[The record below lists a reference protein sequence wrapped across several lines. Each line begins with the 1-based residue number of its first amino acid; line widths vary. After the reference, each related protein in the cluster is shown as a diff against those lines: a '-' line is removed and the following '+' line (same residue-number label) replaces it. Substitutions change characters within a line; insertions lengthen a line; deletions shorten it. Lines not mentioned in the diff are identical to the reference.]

1 MILLTVLIILFII
14 LLLYKCRLFTEE
26 KYTIGSLDIDWK
38 NKAGVSGS
46 VNKWIMVLYDDE
58 TGNKIHETEDNSPQ
72 NLQNFMDVNLKAI
85 ENKKFGSEILGTN
98 TLSVYYNSISN
109 DTKVYSGEFSL
120 GTNDFSASSVSD
132 ISTKESNVPTWSDLT
147 RKKDTLEEI
156 LGTEGT
162 KIYVYPKDSTDDI
175 YKFINRNA
183 CDIND
188 PIWWVRKTCF
198 ILELGFEE
206 EETGDI
212 GYFYPYFPGLVETD
226 HKYFG
231 VNSTNKIV
239 TVNETSRKKFYLEK
253 PEGVT
258 DTNTVK
264 YGQFVYDNTNG
275 DKYYMYVSTNDELKV
290 AKLSD
295 INNKSSTIFEFRYS
309 KDCESYWT
317 NLTETDDGKKI
328 IGYNVFDCGPNDIH
342 DCQYWGHTRR
352 DAVGQ
357 GEACPSDTKV
367 NGYVIKTQWPKETTI
382 SEMNTNY
389 PTYLE
394 TTYANIIAENTD
406 PNKNKTLVN
415 TPEYYKNEY
424 DTINASI
431 NANKAQEKEIING
444 IRYVWF
450 GYEDSDYNRPLNIRE
465 IEVYSGNVN
474 IVKGLS
480 GDNVKSETGFYQD
493 GNQFPPQ
500 QLFDQSTTNLN
511 FGHTNNGKTNYF
523 KIDLGKEYSVI
534 DKVMVYNR
542 TDCCQDRWASSF
554 VKLLDDNG
562 NEIVRSKE
570 TLPDDKIE
578 ARDYKE
584 GNVRVKTFTF
594 SEAATLEPTPTPTP
608 TPISTS
614 NKVVFHYGSFNSDYG
629 DANVNAA
636 AAAGHVYDNTSTG
649 TTYGFGKITS
659 RSTTNT
665 ETTYTWTPPPG
676 TVTADVLIVAGGGG
690 GGGIGGGGG
699 GAGGLVF
706 APGESFSGEQTIVV
720 GNGGEGGDGYN
731 TSTQNGTPGSD
742 STCLTYTAKGGGGG
756 GCYGSNTKSVVI
768 KGGSGGGGGRLS
780 SYTGG
785 ESIQDA
791 YSGKGFG
798 NDGGDSA
805 SWVVG
810 GGGGGAGGAG
820 GAGVYNYGP
829 GNGGDGGI
837 GKDYSSTF
845 TTTYGDNGW
854 FASGGG
860 GGAMEHNSY
869 DREQGKASAGG
880 GTDGSEGDK
889 ADDAQPHTGGGGG
902 GAAYISSTT
911 EQRGGNGGSGVVI
924 FIYGSPVSPPTVVL
938 VESTLNTYKLYEYA
952 FIMNKLSYKGSVSTE
967 DYGLEIQWIKVDGV
981 LLTSQ
986 KNSDDI
992 YIKIDKEPK
1001 KDLDNMFVEDN
1012 NYAQWKKKS
1021 VINNPNGIELGDRVF
1036 TISKKNNKIEKIEIS
1051 YYKPI
1056 YAPGWKITENSKL
1069 MIEESE
1075 NRGSDK
1081 YSENVTYTYTI
1092 PDTAIKVD
1100 DTVSGGWSTW
1110 TGSNGETY
1118 FNASKMYSNWVNIN
1132 SLSGMSATLAGA
1144 GRQLD
1149 LTLEQCKSL
1158 CEKEDEC
1165 KSLEYIPMYT
1175 TSSCYSSP
1183 FTYCTL
1189 SKVLPTDEN
1198 TKEWTRAEI
1207 HIKGSSS

>member
-1 MILLTVLIILFII
+1 
-14 LLLYKCRLFTEE
+14 
-26 KYTIGSLDIDWK
+26 
-38 NKAGVSGS
+38 
-46 VNKWIMVLYDDE
+46 
-58 TGNKIHETEDNSPQ
+58 
-72 NLQNFMDVNLKAI
+72 
-85 ENKKFGSEILGTN
+85 
-98 TLSVYYNSISN
+98 
-109 DTKVYSGEFSL
+109 
-120 GTNDFSASSVSD
+120 
-132 ISTKESNVPTWSDLT
+132 
-147 RKKDTLEEI
+147 
-156 LGTEGT
+156 
-162 KIYVYPKDSTDDI
+162 
-175 YKFINRNA
+175 
-183 CDIND
+183 
-188 PIWWVRKTCF
+188 
-198 ILELGFEE
+198 
-206 EETGDI
+206 
-212 GYFYPYFPGLVETD
+212 VETD

-231 VNSTNKIV
+231 VNSTNQIV
-239 TVNETSRKKFYLEK
+239 MVNETSRKKFYLEK

-264 YGQFVYDNTNG
+264 YGQFAYETTGG
-275 DKYYMYVSTNDELKV
+275 DKYYMYVSEDDELKV

-295 INNKSSTIFEFRYS
+295 INKSSTIFEFRYS
-309 KDCESYWT
+309 KDCESYWE
-317 NLTETDDGKKI
+317 NVNKEKVDGNWNF
-328 IGYNVFDCGPNDIH
+328 GSEVYDCGPGDIH
-342 DCQYWGHTRR
+342 DCQRWQHVRI
-352 DAVGQ
+352 DKVGE
-357 GEACPSDTKV
+357 GESCPSDMKV

-382 SEMNTNY
+382 SEMNKNF

-394 TTYANIIAENTD
+394 TTYANIIDENTD
-406 PNKNKTLVN
+406 PNKNETLVN
-415 TPEYYKNEY
+415 TPQYYKNEY

-465 IEVYSGNVN
+465 IEVYSGGVN

-480 GDNVKSETGFYQD
+480 GDNVKSETGFYKD
-493 GNQFPPQ
+493 GNEFPPQ
-500 QLFDQSTTNLN
+500 QLFDQKTSGYN

-570 TLPDDKIE
+570 TLPDNKTE
-578 ARDYKE
+578 AKNYKE

-594 SEAATLEPTPTPTP
+594 PGAEAQV
-608 TPISTS
+608 PI
-614 NKVVFHYGSFNSDYG
+614 KVVFHYGSFNSDYG

-636 AAAGHVYDNTSTG
+636 ADAGHVYDNTPTG

-659 RSTTNT
+659 RSTSSTQ
-665 ETTYTWTPPPG
+665 TTYKWIPPG

-706 APGESFSGEQTIVV
+706 APGESFSGEQTVVV
-720 GNGGEGGDGYN
+720 GKGGTGGTGYN
-731 TSTQNGTPGSD
+731 TSTQNGIPGSD

-756 GCYGSNTKSVVI
+756 GCYGSKTKSVVI

-798 NDGGDSA
+798 NDGGDSD

-820 GAGVYNYGP
+820 GAGVYDYGT

-860 GGAMEHNSY
+860 GGAMENNKY

-880 GTDGSEGDK
+880 GTYGSRGDK

-924 FIYGSPVSPPTVVL
+924 F
-938 VESTLNTYKLYEYA
+938 
-952 FIMNKLSYKGSVSTE
+952 KGST
-967 DYGLEIQWIKVDGV
+967 D
-981 LLTSQ
+981 
-986 KNSDDI
+986 
-992 YIKIDKEPK
+992 
-1001 KDLDNMFVEDN
+1001 
-1012 NYAQWKKKS
+1012 A
-1021 VINNPNGIELGDRVF
+1021 
-1036 TISKKNNKIEKIEIS
+1036 
-1051 YYKPI
+1051 
-1056 YAPGWKITENSKL
+1056 
-1069 MIEESE
+1069 
-1075 NRGSDK
+1075 
-1081 YSENVTYTYTI
+1081 
-1092 PDTAIKVD
+1092 
-1100 DTVSGGWSTW
+1100 
-1110 TGSNGETY
+1110 
-1118 FNASKMYSNWVNIN
+1118 
-1132 SLSGMSATLAGA
+1132 
-1144 GRQLD
+1144 
-1149 LTLEQCKSL
+1149 
-1158 CEKEDEC
+1158 
-1165 KSLEYIPMYT
+1165 T
-1175 TSSCYSSP
+1175 TSSLSTTPTNQDCEGYWTIDPSGRSKSDNNNNYRTMKYVVTKP
-1183 FTYCTL
+1183 KSGTGKDCKWAFVREAPKVGATDVTRNWAGWIQNTNDKWKSEVITDGQKAEHFSYWVEKGGAMDLAATSDHLKYCMRHPNINNTRGIEIRN
-1189 SKVLPTDEN
+1189 KDVTTDAYGTEKIWLACDDTN
-1198 TKEWTRAEI
+1198 
-1207 HIKGSSS
+1207 

>member
-26 KYTIGSLDIDWK
+26 KYTIGSLGIDWK
-38 NKAGVSGS
+38 NKAGVSGT

-98 TLSVYYNSISN
+98 TLSVYYNSISD

-120 GTNDFSASSVSD
+120 GTNDFGASVSD
-132 ISTKESNVPTWSDLT
+132 ISAKESNVPTWGEL
-147 RKKDTLEEI
+147 RGRKDTLDEI

-162 KIYVYPKDSTDDI
+162 KIYVYPKDSTEDL

-188 PIWWVRKTCF
+188 PKWWVRKTCF
-198 ILELGFEE
+198 ILELRF
-206 EETGDI
+206 EETGDT

-239 TVNETSRKKFYLEK
+239 MVNETSRKKFYLEK

-258 DTNTVK
+258 DTGTVK
-264 YGQFVYDNTNG
+264 YGQFAYETTGG
-275 DKYYMYVSTNDELKV
+275 DKYYMYVSGGDELKV

-309 KDCESYWT
+309 KDCESYWE
-317 NLTETDDGKKI
+317 NVNKEKVDGNWNF
-328 IGYNVFDCGPNDIH
+328 GSEVYDCGPGDIH
-342 DCQYWGHTRR
+342 NCQYWGHTRI

-406 PNKNKTLVN
+406 PNKNETLVN
-415 TPEYYKNEY
+415 TPQYYKNEY

-450 GYEDSDYNRPLNIRE
+450 GYENSSWNNRPLNIAE
-465 IEVYSGNVN
+465 IEVYSGGVNVAKN
-474 IVKGLS
+474 ATKTESSSQYSTNNYKPKNLI
-480 GDNVKSETGFYQD
+480 D
-493 GNQFPPQ
+493 GNM
-500 QLFDQSTTNLN
+500 SN
-511 FGHTNNGKTNYF
+511 FAHTNNSGTNWF
-523 KIDLGKEYSVI
+523 KITLDKQYPVE
-534 DKVMVYNR
+534 KVMVYNR
-542 TDCCQDRWASSF
+542 TSCCFSRWASSF

-570 TLPDDKIE
+570 TLPDDTGL
-578 ARDYKE
+578 ATNYKE

-594 SEAATLEPTPTPTP
+594 PEAAVQV
-608 TPISTS
+608 PI
-614 NKVVFHYGSFNSDYG
+614 KVVFHYGSFNSDYG
-629 DANVNAA
+629 DADTTAA
-636 AAAGHVYDNTSTG
+636 ADAGHVYDNTPTG

-659 RSTTNT
+659 RSTSSTQ
-665 ETTYTWTPPPG
+665 TTYKWIPPG

-720 GNGGEGGDGYN
+720 GKGGTGGTGYN
-731 TSTQNGTPGSD
+731 TSTQNGIPGSD

-756 GCYGSNTKSVVI
+756 GCYGSKTKSVVI

-798 NDGGDSA
+798 NDGGDSD

-820 GAGVYNYGP
+820 GAGVYDYGT

-860 GGAMEHNSY
+860 GGAMENNKY

-880 GTDGSEGDK
+880 GTYGSRGDK

-924 FIYGSPVSPPTVVL
+924 FTSGS
-938 VESTLNTYKLYEYA
+938 
-952 FIMNKLSYKGSVSTE
+952 
-967 DYGLEIQWIKVDGV
+967 
-981 LLTSQ
+981 
-986 KNSDDI
+986 
-992 YIKIDKEPK
+992 
-1001 KDLDNMFVEDN
+1001 
-1012 NYAQWKKKS
+1012 
-1021 VINNPNGIELGDRVF
+1021 
-1036 TISKKNNKIEKIEIS
+1036 
-1051 YYKPI
+1051 
-1056 YAPGWKITENSKL
+1056 
-1069 MIEESE
+1069 
-1075 NRGSDK
+1075 
-1081 YSENVTYTYTI
+1081 
-1092 PDTAIKVD
+1092 
-1100 DTVSGGWSTW
+1100 
-1110 TGSNGETY
+1110 
-1118 FNASKMYSNWVNIN
+1118 
-1132 SLSGMSATLAGA
+1132 
-1144 GRQLD
+1144 
-1149 LTLEQCKSL
+1149 
-1158 CEKEDEC
+1158 
-1165 KSLEYIPMYT
+1165 T
-1175 TSSCYSSP
+1175 TSTTSP
-1183 FTYCTL
+1183 GRTTGGP
-1189 SKVLPTDEN
+1189 KIGLPSALEAA
-1198 TKEWTRAEI
+1198 RAAA
-1207 HIKGSSS
+1207 SAAAAVTM

>member
-26 KYTIGSLDIDWK
+26 KYTIGSLGIDWK
-38 NKAGVSGS
+38 NKANVSGI

-58 TGNKIHETEDNSPQ
+58 TGNKIHETEDDSPQ
-72 NLQNFMDVNLKAI
+72 NLQNFMDVNVKAI

-98 TLSVYYNSISN
+98 TLSVYYNSISD

-120 GTNDFSASSVSD
+120 GTNDFGASVSD
-132 ISTKESNVPTWSDLT
+132 ISVKESNVPTWSELT
-147 RKKDTLEEI
+147 RKKDTLDEI

-175 YKFINRNA
+175 YKFINRFA

-188 PIWWVRKTCF
+188 PKWWVRKTCF
-198 ILELGFEE
+198 ILELEF

-231 VNSTNKIV
+231 VNSTNQIV
-239 TVNETSRKKFYLEK
+239 MVNETSRKKFYLEK

-264 YGQFVYDNTNG
+264 YGQFAYETTGG
-275 DKYYMYVSTNDELKV
+275 DKYYMYVSEDDELKV

-295 INNKSSTIFEFRYS
+295 INKSSTIFEFRYS
-309 KDCESYWT
+309 KDCESYWE
-317 NLTETDDGKKI
+317 NVNKEKVDGNWNF
-328 IGYNVFDCGPNDIH
+328 GSEVYDCGPGDIH
-342 DCQYWGHTRR
+342 DCQRWQHVRI
-352 DAVGQ
+352 DKVGE
-357 GEACPSDTKV
+357 GESCPSDMKV

-382 SEMNTNY
+382 SEMNKNF

-394 TTYANIIAENTD
+394 TTYANIIDENTD
-406 PNKNKTLVN
+406 PNKNETLVN
-415 TPEYYKNEY
+415 TPQYYKNEY

-465 IEVYSGNVN
+465 IEVYSGGVN

-480 GDNVKSETGFYQD
+480 GDNVKSETGFYKD
-493 GNQFPPQ
+493 GNEFPPQ
-500 QLFDQSTTNLN
+500 QLFDQKTSGYN

-570 TLPDDKIE
+570 TLPDNKTE
-578 ARDYKE
+578 AKNYKE

-594 SEAATLEPTPTPTP
+594 PGAEAQV
-608 TPISTS
+608 PI
-614 NKVVFHYGSFNSDYG
+614 KVVFHYGSFNSDYG

-636 AAAGHVYDNTSTG
+636 ADAGHVYDNTPTG

-659 RSTTNT
+659 RSTSSTQ
-665 ETTYTWTPPPG
+665 TTYKWIPPG

-706 APGESFSGEQTIVV
+706 APGESFSGEQTVVV
-720 GNGGEGGDGYN
+720 GKGGTGGTGYN
-731 TSTQNGTPGSD
+731 TSTQNGIPGSD

-756 GCYGSNTKSVVI
+756 GCYGSKTKSVVI

-798 NDGGDSA
+798 NDGGDSD

-820 GAGVYNYGP
+820 GAGVYDYGT

-860 GGAMEHNSY
+860 GGAMENNKY

-880 GTDGSEGDK
+880 GTYGSRGDK

-924 FIYGSPVSPPTVVL
+924 FKA
-938 VESTLNTYKLYEYA
+938 STDA
-952 FIMNKLSYKGSVSTE
+952 
-967 DYGLEIQWIKVDGV
+967 
-981 LLTSQ
+981 
-986 KNSDDI
+986 
-992 YIKIDKEPK
+992 
-1001 KDLDNMFVEDN
+1001 
-1012 NYAQWKKKS
+1012 
-1021 VINNPNGIELGDRVF
+1021 
-1036 TISKKNNKIEKIEIS
+1036 
-1051 YYKPI
+1051 
-1056 YAPGWKITENSKL
+1056 
-1069 MIEESE
+1069 
-1075 NRGSDK
+1075 
-1081 YSENVTYTYTI
+1081 
-1092 PDTAIKVD
+1092 
-1100 DTVSGGWSTW
+1100 
-1110 TGSNGETY
+1110 
-1118 FNASKMYSNWVNIN
+1118 
-1132 SLSGMSATLAGA
+1132 
-1144 GRQLD
+1144 
-1149 LTLEQCKSL
+1149 
-1158 CEKEDEC
+1158 
-1165 KSLEYIPMYT
+1165 T
-1175 TSSCYSSP
+1175 TSS
-1183 FTYCTL
+1183 
-1189 SKVLPTDEN
+1189 LPTTPTNQDCEGYWTIDPSGRSKSDNNNNYRTMKYVVTKPKSGTGKDCKWAFVREAPKVGATDVTRNWAGWIQN
-1198 TKEWTRAEI
+1198 TNDKWKSEVITDGQKAEHFSYWIEKGGAMDLAATSDHLKYCMRHPNINNTRGIEI
-1207 HIKGSSS
+1207 RNKDVTTDAYGTEKIWLACDDTN

>member
-26 KYTIGSLDIDWK
+26 KYTIGSLGIDWK

-58 TGNKIHETEDNSPQ
+58 TGNKIHETEDDSPQ

-85 ENKKFGSEILGTN
+85 EDKKFGSEILGTN
-98 TLSVYYNSISN
+98 TLSVYYNSISD

-120 GTNDFSASSVSD
+120 GTNDFSASVSD
-132 ISTKESNVPTWSDLT
+132 ISAKESNVPTWYELT
-147 RKKDTLEEI
+147 SGPKKDTLEEI

-162 KIYVYPKDSTDDI
+162 KIYVYPKDSTEDL

-188 PIWWVRKTCF
+188 PKWWVRKTCF
-198 ILELGFEE
+198 ILELGFEK
-206 EETGDI
+206 TGDI

-239 TVNETSRKKFYLEK
+239 MVNETSRKKFYLEK

-264 YGQFVYDNTNG
+264 YGKFAYETTGG
-275 DKYYMYVSTNDELKV
+275 DKYYMYVSGDDKLKV

-309 KDCESYWT
+309 KDCESYWE
-317 NLTETDDGKKI
+317 NVNKEKVDGNWKF
-328 IGYNVFDCGPNDIH
+328 GSEVYDCGPGDIH
-342 DCQYWGHTRR
+342 DCQRWRHVRI
-352 DAVGQ
+352 DKVGE
-357 GEACPSDTKV
+357 GESCPSDMKV

-415 TPEYYKNEY
+415 TPQFYKNEY

-431 NANKAQEKEIING
+431 NANKEQQKEIING

-450 GYEDSDYNRPLNIRE
+450 GYEKSSWSDRPLNIRE

-474 IVKGLS
+474 IVEGFG
-480 GDNVKSETGFYQD
+480 GDKVESETGFYRD
-493 GNQFPPQ
+493 GASFPPQ
-500 QLFDQSTTNLN
+500 QLFDQNTSAAYN
-511 FGHTNNGKTNYF
+511 FGHTQNGETNYF

-570 TLPDDKIE
+570 TLPDNKTE
-578 ARDYKE
+578 AKNYKEYKE
-584 GNVRVKTFTF
+584 GNNVRVKTFTF
-594 SEAATLEPTPTPTP
+594 PEAAALAP
-608 TPISTS
+608 TPI
-614 NKVVFHYGSFNSDYG
+614 KVVFHYGSFNSDYG

-636 AAAGHVYDNTSTG
+636 ADAGHVYDNTPTG

-659 RSTTNT
+659 RSTVSNQ
-665 ETTYTWTPPPG
+665 TTYTWTPPG

-690 GGGIGGGGG
+690 GGGVVSGGG

-706 APGESFSGEQTIVV
+706 APGESFSGEQTVVV
-720 GNGGEGGDGYN
+720 GNGGEGGDGFN

-756 GCYGSNTKSVVI
+756 THYGGNTTKTISE
-768 KGGSGGGGGRLS
+768 GGSGGGGALASHASGGGS
-780 SYTGG
+780 SN
-785 ESIQDA
+785 QDD
-791 YSGKGFG
+791 YDGKGFG
-798 NDGGDSA
+798 NDGGRMGDK
-805 SWVVG
+805 WPRP
-810 GGGGGAGGAG
+810 GGGGGASGT
-820 GAGVYNYGP
+820 
-829 GNGGDGGI
+829 GGDGSSGSSSTSGIGGI

-860 GGAMEHNSY
+860 GGTY
-869 DREQGKASAGG
+869 DSWRYDIGIASEGG
-880 GTDGSEGDK
+880 GTDGAKDK
-889 ADDAQPHTGGGGG
+889 ADDAQPHT
-902 GAAYISSTT
+902 A
-911 EQRGGNGGSGVVI
+911 
-924 FIYGSPVSPPTVVL
+924 VS
-938 VESTLNTYKLYEYA
+938 
-952 FIMNKLSYKGSVSTE
+952 
-967 DYGLEIQWIKVDGV
+967 
-981 LLTSQ
+981 
-986 KNSDDI
+986 
-992 YIKIDKEPK
+992 
-1001 KDLDNMFVEDN
+1001 
-1012 NYAQWKKKS
+1012 
-1021 VINNPNGIELGDRVF
+1021 
-1036 TISKKNNKIEKIEIS
+1036 
-1051 YYKPI
+1051 
-1056 YAPGWKITENSKL
+1056 
-1069 MIEESE
+1069 
-1075 NRGSDK
+1075 
-1081 YSENVTYTYTI
+1081 YTH
-1092 PDTAIKVD
+1092 
-1100 DTVSGGWSTW
+1100 
-1110 TGSNGETY
+1110 
-1118 FNASKMYSNWVNIN
+1118 
-1132 SLSGMSATLAGA
+1132 
-1144 GRQLD
+1144 
-1149 LTLEQCKSL
+1149 LTL
-1158 CEKEDEC
+1158 
-1165 KSLEYIPMYT
+1165 
-1175 TSSCYSSP
+1175 
-1183 FTYCTL
+1183 
-1189 SKVLPTDEN
+1189 PT
-1198 TKEWTRAEI
+1198 I
-1207 HIKGSSS
+1207 LLV

>member
-26 KYTIGSLDIDWK
+26 KYTIGSLGIDWK

-98 TLSVYYNSISN
+98 TLSVYYNSIS
-109 DTKVYSGEFSL
+109 DGTKVYSGEFSL

-132 ISTKESNVPTWSDLT
+132 ISAKESNVPTWRDLT
-147 RKKDTLEEI
+147 RRKDTLDGI

-162 KIYVYPKDSTDDI
+162 KIYVYPKDSTEDL

-188 PIWWVRKTCF
+188 PKWWVRKTCF
-198 ILELGFEE
+198 ILELGFEK
-206 EETGDI
+206 TGDI
-212 GYFYPYFPGLVETD
+212 GYFYPNFPMLG
-226 HKYFG
+226 HSYKYFG

-239 TVNETSRKKFYLEK
+239 MVNETSRKFYLEK

-264 YGQFVYDNTNG
+264 YGQFAYDNTNG
-275 DKYYMYVSTNDELKV
+275 DKYYMYVSGDDELKV

-317 NLTETDDGKKI
+317 NLTETDDGKI
-328 IGYNVFDCGPNDIH
+328 AGYNVFDCGPNDIH
-342 DCQYWGHTRR
+342 DCQYWGHTRI

-367 NGYVIKTQWPKETTI
+367 NGYIIKTQWPKETTI
-382 SEMNTNY
+382 SELNKNV

-415 TPEYYKNEY
+415 TPQYYKNEY

-465 IEVYSGNVN
+465 IEVYSGDVN

-480 GDNVKSETGFYQD
+480 GDKVDSITGFYRD
-493 GNQFPPQ
+493 GNEFPPQ
-500 QLFDQSTTNLN
+500 QLFDQKTSGYN

-562 NEIVRSKE
+562 DEIVRSKE
-570 TLPDDKIE
+570 TLPDDKTE
-578 ARDYKE
+578 AKNYKE
-584 GNVRVKTFTF
+584 GGVRVKTFTF
-594 SEAATLEPTPTPTP
+594 PEATVLEPV
-608 TPISTS
+608 PI
-614 NKVVFHYGSFNSDYG
+614 KVVFHWGSFNSDYSYG
-629 DANVNAA
+629 YADTTAA
-636 AAAGHVYDNTSTG
+636 AAAGHVYDNTPPG
-649 TTYGFGKITS
+649 TYSFGTLIGYATPSNTTATYKWI
-659 RSTTNT
+659 
-665 ETTYTWTPPPG
+665 PPG

-690 GGGIGGGGG
+690 GGGVVGGGG

-706 APGESFSGEQTIVV
+706 APGESFSGEQTVVV
-720 GNGGEGGDGYN
+720 GNGGEGGDGFD

-756 GCYGSNTKSVVI
+756 THFGGRTTETISE
-768 KGGSGGGGGRLS
+768 GGSGGGGAYGDPGSGS
-780 SYTGG
+780 SN
-785 ESIQDA
+785 QDD
-791 YSGKGFG
+791 YDGKGFG
-798 NDGGDSA
+798 NDGGRMGE
-805 SWVVG
+805 SWHRP

-820 GAGVYNYGP
+820 GDGRAGI
-829 GNGGDGGI
+829 GNSKFAGIGGI
-837 GKDYSSTF
+837 GKDYSSIF

-860 GGAMEHNSY
+860 GGTYNSPTY
-869 DREQGKASAGG
+869 NIGTASEGG
-880 GTDGSEGDK
+880 GTDGAKDK

-902 GAAYISSTT
+902 GGGYAGTT
-911 EQRGGNGGSGVVI
+911 DDKRGGNGGSGVVI
-924 FIYGSPVSPPTVVL
+924 FTSGS
-938 VESTLNTYKLYEYA
+938 
-952 FIMNKLSYKGSVSTE
+952 
-967 DYGLEIQWIKVDGV
+967 
-981 LLTSQ
+981 
-986 KNSDDI
+986 
-992 YIKIDKEPK
+992 
-1001 KDLDNMFVEDN
+1001 
-1012 NYAQWKKKS
+1012 
-1021 VINNPNGIELGDRVF
+1021 
-1036 TISKKNNKIEKIEIS
+1036 
-1051 YYKPI
+1051 
-1056 YAPGWKITENSKL
+1056 
-1069 MIEESE
+1069 
-1075 NRGSDK
+1075 
-1081 YSENVTYTYTI
+1081 
-1092 PDTAIKVD
+1092 
-1100 DTVSGGWSTW
+1100 
-1110 TGSNGETY
+1110 
-1118 FNASKMYSNWVNIN
+1118 
-1132 SLSGMSATLAGA
+1132 
-1144 GRQLD
+1144 
-1149 LTLEQCKSL
+1149 
-1158 CEKEDEC
+1158 
-1165 KSLEYIPMYT
+1165 T
-1175 TSSCYSSP
+1175 TSTTSTTSP
-1183 FTYCTL
+1183 GRTTGGP
-1189 SKVLPTDEN
+1189 KIGLPSALEAA
-1198 TKEWTRAEI
+1198 RAAA
-1207 HIKGSSS
+1207 STAAAVTM